1 MFVSLLVAAKLN
13 PLLKFHSCTKRYF
26 PHHYTIFMQHKNE
39 STQAYANVSLSIN
52 SFVLLLKVMEGE
64 KHWTDKCYSSTT
76 TWFWKTWGAT
86 SLSLSLFHANSV
98 SVEPCP
104 ETSKTRSGRRV
115 FRHLHLLLLQ
125 NIGRSYICQYM
136 QIHCNTHFL
145 NHYFFLV
152 SKSPWRWGW

>member
-64 KHWTDKCYSSTT
+64 KHCELISAIPRLRHDFEKHE
-76 TWFWKTWGAT
+76 GRH
-86 SLSLSLFHANSV
+86 LSLSPSFMPTGCL
-98 SVEPCP
+98 
-104 ETSKTRSGRRV
+104 
-115 FRHLHLLLLQ
+115 
-125 NIGRSYICQYM
+125 
-136 QIHCNTHFL
+136 
-145 NHYFFLV
+145 
-152 SKSPWRWGW
+152 